1 MIVPDITIVVLVL
14 KVRINFKSL
23 PTSKLILGGA
33 MGTIKITLETLYDI
47 LRNEKKK
54 DDLQKLEESFFLDV
68 VSYVREKKTLIIS
81 QKDKQDIFAAGEREK
96 LEYELRSIK
105 RILKEIYE
113 KREKKIFE
121 IALNKSRTGSDIID
135 ISAMLWEEKEF
146 YYTLLKT
153 LDTFRQGII
162 WQLFQGEPPNL
173 SVVSHAPKPQF
184 IAEHK
189 EILESSDEISLDS
202 SSTQSVNPSISSSSS
217 EHSTVTA
224 GEVSSTLKEN
234 ASHGLGVVTS
244 KIKIRFLHPTPSFI
258 WKDMKVY
265 GPFEIGNQTD
275 MFQDVAELLVRK
287 GRAEKV

>member
-1 MIVPDITIVVLVL
+1 
-14 KVRINFKSL
+14 
-23 PTSKLILGGA
+23 